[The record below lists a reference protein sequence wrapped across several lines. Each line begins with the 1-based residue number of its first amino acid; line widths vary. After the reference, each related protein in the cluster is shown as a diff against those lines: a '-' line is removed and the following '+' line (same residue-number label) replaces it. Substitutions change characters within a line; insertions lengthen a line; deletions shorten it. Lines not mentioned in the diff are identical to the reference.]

1 MRTAIAILLL
11 SLAANTA
18 VAAGDL
24 ISVVTG
30 DQIDPADVE
39 AHDYLEAAIESNREY
54 SERIQ
59 RLQREASRAR
69 VTVQKQRAD
78 GRASVANLR
87 DAAQRTGQ
95 AAESADRIAVR
106 VGNANARNDKIE
118 QSTTPIAVIGAIVG
132 LTAVSIFAPVLAK
145 VLTESKW
152 KDRVQDALFKQPPG
166 PHSTNTSNDKTAD
179 KKEAA

>member
-1 MRTAIAILLL
+1 MRTAIVILLL

-24 ISVVTG
+24 ISAVTG
-30 DQIDPADVE
+30 DQPDPADVE
-39 AHDYLEAAIESNREY
+39 AHDYLEAAIESDREY

-59 RLQREASRAR
+59 RLQREAERAR

-87 DAAQRTGQ
+87 DAAQRTTQ
-95 AAESADRIAVR
+95 ASESAERIAVR

-118 QSTTPIAVIGAIVG
+118 QATTPAAVIAGIVG
-132 LTAVSIFAPVLAK
+132 LSVVSVFAPLLAK
-145 VLTESKW
+145 VITESKW
-152 KDRVQDALFKQPPG
+152 KDRVQDALFKPVPG
-166 PHSTNTSNDKTAD
+166 PHST
-179 KKEAA
+179 AAQQRQDL